1 MLMKVCHSYGHSKI
15 SEDVNIIYHRYIL
28 LKMSH
33 FDLIL
38 DDLLSYKLWL
48 SKNNIHMFNL

>member
-1 MLMKVCHSYGHSKI
+1 MKVCHSYGHSKI
-15 SEDVNIIYHRYIL
+15 SEDVNIINHRYIL

>member
-1 MLMKVCHSYGHSKI
+1 MKVCHSYGHSKI
-15 SEDVNIIYHRYIL
+15 SENVNIIYHRYIL